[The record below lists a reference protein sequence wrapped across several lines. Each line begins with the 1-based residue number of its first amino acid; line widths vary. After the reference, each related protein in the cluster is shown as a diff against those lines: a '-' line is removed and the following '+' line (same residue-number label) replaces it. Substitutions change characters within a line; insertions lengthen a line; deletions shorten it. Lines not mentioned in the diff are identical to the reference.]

1 MLEISHFQSL
11 QRFRMGSVHG
21 TMSRLAVSRAQRY
34 ADINSIING
43 ASHGTDWRLPMRCG
57 SFPHNG

>member
-1 MLEISHFQSL
+1 
-11 QRFRMGSVHG
+11 MGSVHG

-57 SFPHNG
+57 SVPHNG